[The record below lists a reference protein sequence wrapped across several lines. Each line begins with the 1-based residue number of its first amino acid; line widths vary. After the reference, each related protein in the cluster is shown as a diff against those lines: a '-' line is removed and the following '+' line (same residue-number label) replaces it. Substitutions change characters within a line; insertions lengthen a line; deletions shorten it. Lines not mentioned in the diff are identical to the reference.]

1 MLLLGEEWYY
11 LCNFGVVFQIYINMN
26 YIKRDIEPRILEAAN
41 YFPVITVTGPRQSG
55 KTTMLRHVFPH
66 LHYYSLED
74 LDTRNFA
81 MEDPVRFLHL
91 HQEGMILDEVHNL
104 PDLLSYIQGIV
115 DQEPEK
121 KYILSGSSNFALLK
135 KVSQSLAGRTGVF
148 ELMPLS
154 IAEAKHGNVNITNVD
169 TLLYNGLYPAV
180 CSGKNIPKFLYPSYV
195 KTYLERDVRDLLNVK
210 DMRQFSMFLKLCAGR
225 IGSLYNATEIANE
238 VGVTTKTI
246 QSWTSILQAS
256 YVLYL
261 LPPYFENTRKRLIKS
276 PKIYFC
282 DTCLACAL
290 LGVES
295 AEQLVFDKMRGHLF
309 ENLIVTELL
318 KHRLNEGKGANLYF
332 YRDSNQNEIDILV
345 SHPASLDA
353 IEVKSAMTFSLSFE
367 KALKKVGDWVNVPI
381 AKRMV
386 VYTGTLEDRNGEIQ
400 LLNYQNL

>member
-1 MLLLGEEWYY
+1 
-11 LCNFGVVFQIYINMN
+11 MN
-26 YIKRDIEPRILEAAN
+26 YIKRDIESTIIEAAK

-55 KTTMLRHVFPH
+55 KTTMLRQVFPN

-91 HQEGMILDEVHNL
+91 HQEGMILDEVHHL

-121 KYILSGSSNFALLK
+121 KFILSGSSNFALLK
-135 KVSQSLAGRTGVF
+135 KVSQSLAGRSGVF

-154 IAEAKHGNVNITNVD
+154 IAEAKKGGVD
-169 TLLYNGLYPAV
+169 VSEVDALLYNGLYPAV

-210 DMRQFSMFLKLCAGR
+210 DMRQFGMFLRLCAGR
-225 IGSLYNATEIANE
+225 IGSIYNATEIANE

-261 LPPYFENTRKRLIKS
+261 LPPYFENTRKRLTKA
-276 PKIYFC
+276 PKVYFC
-282 DTCLACAL
+282 DTGLACSL
-290 LGVES
+290 LGIETS
-295 AEQLVFDKMRGHLF
+295 GQLAFDKMRGHLF
-309 ENLIVTELL
+309 ENLVVTEML
-318 KHRLNEGKGANLYF
+318 KRRLNEGKEANLYF
-332 YRDSNQNEIDILV
+332 YRDSNQNEVDILV
-345 SHPASLDA
+345 SNPSSMDA
-353 IEVKSAMTFSLSFE
+353 IEVKSAMTYSPSFE
-367 KALKKVGDWVNVPI
+367 KVLKKVADWVNVPVD
-381 AKRMV
+381 KRMI
-386 VYTGTLEDRNGEIQ
+386 VYAGSLEDRNGDIQ
-400 LLNYQNL
+400 LVNYQNLV

>member
-1 MLLLGEEWYY
+1 MLLLGGEWYY

-261 LPPYFENTRKRLIKS
+261 LPPYFENTRKRLTKS

-282 DTCLACAL
+282 DTGLACAL